1 MLLKYAWLPLR
12 ITVWINVSKI
22 YVYIQCIILYVLLAL
37 SFHSTFFH
45 ANKIRLIIQ
54 YGFLKKLCF
63 VSSYTYA
70 SIYFC
75 YILQICLILESISS
89 FYYIIQLH
97 GGIYTKMRFRWTV
110 DLKLKSKTIKLLEEN
125 TRDYFI
131 NFRRQKLTK
140 EDKNS
145 TNNKRG

>member
-1 MLLKYAWLPLR
+1 
-12 ITVWINVSKI
+12 
-22 YVYIQCIILYVLLAL
+22 
-37 SFHSTFFH
+37 
-45 ANKIRLIIQ
+45 
-54 YGFLKKLCF
+54 
-63 VSSYTYA
+63 
-70 SIYFC
+70 
-75 YILQICLILESISS
+75 
-89 FYYIIQLH
+89 
-97 GGIYTKMRFRWTV
+97 MRFRWTV